1 MYKRTNKASKNYNK
15 SYTNR
20 NKSTLQ
26 DTVDIDPIQNIPEL
40 RRIIEITDF
49 DSGEPVTHRLELY
62 KTVRIDCYKVL
73 VDGKPWKAR
82 IGWSNI
88 LAGIRKALPR
98 LIRE

>member
-49 DSGEPVTHRLELY
+49 DSGDPNIHRLELY
-62 KTVRIDCYKVL
+62 KTDQIACYIVL
-73 VDGKPWKAR
+73 VDEKPWKEC
-82 IGWSNI
+82 IGWRNI
-88 LAGIRKALPR
+88 LAGISKALPR
-98 LIRE
+98 LIRN